1 MVKELFQNKLFI
13 SIILTIIGN
22 LVAWVH
28 MNAQFR
34 WEWAKGP
41 WFITLIGIPISWSFY
56 YATRYSV
63 EYFGKL
69 WTMRMMG
76 FGIGTIIFGGMAWLF
91 LEEIPT
97 LKTVICL
104 LLALSIILIQ
114 VTNVIK

>member
-1 MVKELFQNKLFI
+1 MIKDWLQNKLVI
-13 SIILTIIGN
+13 SIILTVIGN
-22 LVAWVH
+22 VVAWVH

-76 FGIGTIIFGGMAWLF
+76 FGIGTISFGILTWIFLG
-91 LEEIPT
+91 EIPS
-97 LKTVICL
+97 LKILISL
-104 LLALSIILIQ
+104 LLAFAIILLQ
-114 VTNVIK
+114 LTNI